1 MNAQPFNQNWQF
13 WKQGCADKQTVTL
26 PHDAMIHEE
35 RQPNGVGG
43 SAHGFF
49 PGGIYVYE
57 KTFTAPAEWAD
68 KTVSIEFE
76 GVYRNA
82 TVAIN
87 GKNAGGRVYGYVPFT
102 VCADNLLNYGGENT
116 ITVTVDNSQLPN
128 SRWYSGSGIY
138 RPVNLIVGNKTHIHW
153 QGVQIS
159 TITYKPAKI
168 RVDTKATGGEIAV
181 EILDGSKVVA
191 SGTGASME
199 LDIPDAKLWSDEM
212 PYLYTCHVTLTENG
226 QIVDEVTE
234 RFGIRN
240 IEWNPKGLFINGKE
254 TLLRGGCYHHD
265 NGILGAATFDKS
277 EERRVRIMKEAGFNA
292 LRSSHNPTSRA
303 MLEACDKYG
312 MYLIDETWDMWYSH
326 KSKFDYAAD
335 FEQDW
340 RADVCAMVERDF
352 NHPSV
357 ILYSIG
363 NEVSEPAQEK
373 GVKLAK
379 EMVAY
384 IHSLDGNRAVTG
396 GMNLMIISRSAKGN
410 GVYKE
415 DGGRDDSGKQNAM
428 GGMSSTMF
436 NMITSMVGPGMN
448 KGANGKKAD
457 AVTSPVLDALDIAGY
472 NYASGRY
479 PLEGKAHPHRVI
491 FGSETFPQDI
501 CKNWQ
506 MVKKYPYLVGDFM
519 WTAWDY
525 LGEAGIGAWAYTPD
539 GKAFDKPYPWL
550 LADVGALDLLGNPN
564 GELFLA
570 QAAWGLLKAP
580 AIAVQ
585 PVNHPGVK
593 PAKSVW
599 RGTNALPSW
608 SWQGCGGNRAVVEV
622 YADAASIAL
631 LLNGKS
637 LGRKKVRDCRAVFK
651 TKYAP
656 GTLTAVA
663 YGADGRELS
672 RSELES
678 ATGTIRLLAEPEE
691 AAVKAGDVVYIPV
704 CLVGD
709 NGVVESNAD
718 RKLTAT
724 VEGGELLAF
733 GSANPR
739 TEEHYDSGS
748 FTTYYGRALAILRAG
763 QSGTVTLSV
772 SDGKQT
778 ATAAVAVK

>member
-1 MNAQPFNQNWQF
+1 MNSNPFNQNWKF
-13 WKQGCADKQTVTL
+13 RKQGREETQTVTL
-26 PHDAMIHEE
+26 PHDAMIHERRE
-35 RQPNGVGG
+35 PNGAGG

-57 KTFTAPAEWAD
+57 KNFTAPAEWAD
-68 KTVSIEFE
+68 KTVFIEFE
-76 GVYRNA
+76 GVYRNS
-82 TVAIN
+82 VVSIN
-87 GKNAGGRVYGYVPFT
+87 GKSVGGRAYGYVPFRI
-102 VCADNLLNYGGENT
+102 CADPRLNYGGENT

-128 SRWYSGSGIY
+128 SRWYTGSGIY
-138 RPVNLIVGNKTHIHW
+138 RPVNLIVGNKTHIEW
-153 QGVQIS
+153 QGVRVS
-159 TITYKPAKI
+159 TISYQPARIK
-168 RVDTKATGGEIAV
+168 VETESNGGEAVV
-181 EILDGSKVVA
+181 EILDGDKVVA
-191 SGTGASME
+191 SGRGASLE
-199 LDIPDAKLWSDEM
+199 LDIPDAKLWSDET
-212 PYLYTCHVTLTENG
+212 PYLYTCYVTLAEHG
-226 QIVDEVTE
+226 QVVDEVTQ
-234 RFGIRN
+234 RFGVRKV
-240 IEWNPKGLFINGKE
+240 EWNSKGLFINGKE

-312 MYLIDETWDMWYSH
+312 MYLMDETWDMWYSH
-326 KSKFDYAAD
+326 KNKFDYASN
-335 FEQDW
+335 FEKDW
-340 RADVCAMVERDF
+340 REDIRSMIERDF

-379 EMVAY
+379 EMVEY
-384 IHSLDGNRAVTG
+384 IHSLDRNRAVTG
-396 GMNLMIISRSAKGN
+396 GINLMIISRSAKGK
-410 GVYKE
+410 GIYKE
-415 DGGRDDSGKQNAM
+415 DGGRDDGGKQNAM
-428 GGMSSTMF
+428 GGMNSTIF

-457 AVTSPVLDALDIAGY
+457 VVTSPVLDALDIAGY

-479 PLEGKAHPHRVI
+479 PLEGKAHPDRVI

-501 CKNWQ
+501 YKNWQ

-525 LGEAGIGAWAYTPD
+525 LGETGIGAWPYTPD

-570 QAAWGLLKAP
+570 QAAWGLLKKP

-585 PVNHPGVK
+585 PVNHHGIK

-608 SWQGCGGNRAVVEV
+608 SWHGCEGNKAIIEV
-622 YADAASIAL
+622 YADAATVEL

-637 LGRKKVRDCRAVFK
+637 LGKKKIKDCKAIFK

-663 YGADGRELS
+663 YDAGGQELS
-672 RSELES
+672 RNELKS
-678 ATGTIRLLAEPEE
+678 ASGSIRLVAEPEE
-691 AAVKAGDVVYIPV
+691 TAVKAGNIVYIPIS
-704 CLVGD
+704 LVGQ
-709 NGVVESNAD
+709 NGVLERNAD
-718 RKLTAT
+718 CKLTAA
-724 VEGGELLAF
+724 VENGELLAF

-739 TEEHYDSGS
+739 TEERYDSGN
-748 FTTYYGRALAILRAG
+748 FTTYYGCAMAIVRAG
-763 QSGTVTLSV
+763 QAGTVTLSV
-772 SDGKQT
+772 KNENQT
-778 ATAAVAVK
+778 AMAAIEVK

>member
-1 MNAQPFNQNWQF
+1 MNAQPFNHNWQF
-13 WKQGCADKQTVTL
+13 WKQGCTDQQTVTL
-26 PHDAMIHEE
+26 PHDAMIHEQ
-35 RQPNGVGG
+35 RQPNGAGG

-87 GKNAGGRVYGYVPFT
+87 GKNAGGRAYGYVPFRI
-102 VCADNLLNYGGENT
+102 CADGLLNYGGENT
-116 ITVTVDNSQLPN
+116 ITVTVDNSGLPN
-128 SRWYSGSGIY
+128 SRWYTGSGIY
-138 RPVNLIVGNKTHIHW
+138 RPVNLIVGNKTHIDW
-153 QGVQIS
+153 QGVQIF
-159 TITYKPAKI
+159 TISYNPAKI
-168 RVDTKATGGEIAV
+168 RVDAKATDGEIAV
-181 EILDGSKVVA
+181 KILDGGKVVA
-191 SGTGASME
+191 SGTGASVE
-199 LDIPDAKLWSDEM
+199 LDIPDAKLWSDET
-212 PYLYTCHVTLTENG
+212 PYLYTCHVTLADHG
-226 QIVDEVTE
+226 QVVDEVTE
-234 RFGIRN
+234 KFGIRRV
-240 IEWNPKGLFINGKE
+240 EWSPRGLFINGKE

-265 NGILGAATFDKS
+265 NGILGAAAFDKS

-292 LRSSHNPTSRA
+292 LRSAHNPTSRA

-312 MYLIDETWDMWYSH
+312 MYLMDETWDMWYSH

-340 RADVCAMVERDF
+340 REDVRDMVERDF

-379 EMVAY
+379 EMVEY

-436 NMITSMVGPGMN
+436 NMITSMVGSGMN

-479 PLEGKAHPHRVI
+479 PLEGKAHPDRVI

-501 CKNWQ
+501 YKNWQ

-519 WTAWDY
+519 WAAWDY

-550 LADVGALDLLGNPN
+550 LADVGAFDLLGNPN

-570 QAAWGLLKAP
+570 QAAWGLLKKP

-585 PVNHPGVK
+585 PVNHPGVR

-608 SWQGCGGNRAVVEV
+608 SWQGCEGNKAIVEV
-622 YADAASIAL
+622 YADAAAVEL
-631 LLNGKS
+631 LLNGSS
-637 LGRKKVRDCRAVFK
+637 LGKKKVRNCKATFK

-663 YGADGRELS
+663 YDDGGRELS
-672 RSELES
+672 RNELKS
-678 ATGTIRLLAEPEE
+678 AIGDLRLLVEPEE
-691 AAVKAGDVVYIPV
+691 AVVQADNIIYIPV
-704 CLVGD
+704 SLVGE
-709 NGVVESNAD
+709 NGVVEHNAD
-718 RKLTAT
+718 RKLTVT
-724 VEGGELLAF
+724 VENGDILAF

-739 TEEHYDSGS
+739 TEEGYDSGS
-748 FTTYYGRALAILRAG
+748 FTTYYGRALAVVRAG
-763 QSGTVTLSV
+763 DSGSAVVSVT
-772 SDGKQT
+772 DGEQT
-778 ATAAVAVK
+778 KLIEIVIK